1 MKILPPNYLD
11 VEQGSQAWFEC
22 RLGCVTSSR
31 VADAISKLKRKEG
44 ESAARRNLRYEIL
57 CELLTKKPS
66 EHYVSRYMEEGKE
79 NEPLARTAY
88 ELQKD
93 VIVEQVG
100 FVYHDRIKMAGASPD
115 GLVGDDGLIEIKC
128 PKTSTHLEYLI
139 NAVVPEEYKPQ
150 MYWQMACTDRQW
162 CDFVSYDPRLPE
174 DLQLLVV
181 RLPRDNERIAEME
194 KAVEEFLFEVDQ
206 MLNSLYPIETLKKSL
221 EVVRKR
227 KMEEASLYV

>member
-1 MKILPPNYLD
+1 MNVID
-11 VEQGSQAWFEC
+11 CVQGSQAWFEC

-31 VADAISKLKRKEG
+31 VADAIAKLKRKEG

-100 FVYHDRIKMAGASPD
+100 FVYHNTIKMAGASPD
-115 GLVGDDGLIEIKC
+115 GLVGEDGLIEIKC

-139 NAVVPEEYKPQ
+139 CAAVPEEYKPQ
-150 MYWQMACTDRQW
+150 MLWQMACTGRQW
-162 CDFVSYDPRLPE
+162 NDFVSYNPRLPE

-181 RLPRDNERIAEME
+181 RLPRDGNRITEIEAS
-194 KAVEEFLFEVDQ
+194 VVEFLEEVDQ

-227 KMEEASLYV
+227 KLEEMALHV

>member
-1 MKILPPNYLD
+1 MNRLD
-11 VEQGSQAWFEC
+11 VVQGSQAWFDA

-31 VADAISKLKRKEG
+31 VADAIAKLKRKEG

-66 EHYVSRYMEEGKE
+66 EHYVSTWMEQGKE
-79 NEPLARTAY
+79 NEPLARTEY
-88 ELQKD
+88 ELAKG
-93 VIVEQVG
+93 VEVEQVG
-100 FVYHDRIKMAGASPD
+100 FVYHNTIKMAGASPD

-139 NAVVPEEYKPQ
+139 AAKVPEDYKPQ
-150 MYWQMACTDRQW
+150 MFWQMACTDREW

-181 RLPRDNERIAEME
+181 RLPRDAERIAEME

-227 KMEEASLYV
+227 KLEEMTLHV